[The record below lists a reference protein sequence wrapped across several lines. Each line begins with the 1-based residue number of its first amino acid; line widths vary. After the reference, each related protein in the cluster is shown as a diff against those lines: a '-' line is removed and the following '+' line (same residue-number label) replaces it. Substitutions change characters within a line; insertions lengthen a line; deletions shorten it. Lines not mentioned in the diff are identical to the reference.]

1 MNRFEYDQLILGSD
15 ETIVAKHKGIK
26 LYDGDHKVNKRML

>member
-1 MNRFEYDQLILGSD
+1 MNRFEYDQLILGAD

-26 LYDGDHKVNKRML
+26 LYDGDHKVIKTKL